1 VALKFPIYLDYHA
14 TTPVDP
20 RALEAMLPYFSE
32 HFGNAAS
39 KTHPFGWKADDAV
52 EAARRQV
59 AALIGASAKEIV
71 FTSGATESN
80 NLAVKGVAHAF
91 RSRGNHIV
99 TLTTEHKA
107 VLDSCHHLEQEGFA
121 VTYLGVGRDGIVD
134 LDALRGAITDR
145 TVLVSVMTANNEI
158 GVLQPIA
165 EIGAI
170 ARERGVLVHT
180 DAVQAIGKVAFDVS
194 KLPVD
199 LASMT
204 AHKMYGPKG
213 VGALYVRR
221 GEVKLELE
229 PLIDGGGHERGL
241 RSGTLNVPGIVG
253 FGKAAE
259 IARTEMAAESPRLAV
274 LRDRL
279 LSALRAEVSDLHV
292 NGSLAARLPHNLNVS
307 IPGVPGESLLLGIDD
322 ICVSAGSACS
332 SGSEEPP
339 YVLKALGLDSDL
351 ARASVRFGLGRYTT
365 EEEIDYT
372 AGKVAAVVR
381 QLRRSQSPSVEES
394 QSKTPT
400 L

>member
-14 TTPVDP
+14 STPVDP

-52 EAARRQV
+52 EAGRRQV

-80 NLAVKGVAHAF
+80 NLALKGVAHAF

-99 TLTTEHKA
+99 TLSTEHKA
-107 VLDSCHHLEQEGFA
+107 VLDSCHHLEDEGFA
-121 VTYLGVGRDGIVD
+121 VTYLGVGRDGLVD
-134 LDALRGAITDR
+134 LDAFRDAITDR
-145 TVLVSVMTANNEI
+145 TILVSVMAANNEI
-158 GVLQPIA
+158 GVIQPIA
-165 EIGAI
+165 AIGAI

-180 DAVQAIGKVAFDVS
+180 DAVQAVGKVPFDVS
-194 KLPVD
+194 TLPVD

-204 AHKMYGPKG
+204 AHKTYGPKG

-221 GEVKLELE
+221 GDVKLELE
-229 PLIDGGGHERGL
+229 PLMDGGGHERGL

-259 IARTEMAAESPRLAV
+259 IAKAEMATESPRLAA

-279 LSALRAEVSDLHV
+279 LAALRAEVSDLHV
-292 NGSLAARLPHNLNVS
+292 NGSLDARLPHNLNVS
-307 IPGVPGESLLLGIDD
+307 FPSVPGESLLLGIDD

-339 YVLKALGLDSDL
+339 YVLKALGMDADL
-351 ARASVRFGLGRYTT
+351 ARASIRFGLGRYTT

-381 QLRRSQSPSVEES
+381 QLRQTSSIR
-394 QSKTPT
+394 
-400 L
+400 

>member
-1 VALKFPIYLDYHA
+1 MAVALKFPIYLDYHA
-14 TTPVDP
+14 STPVDP

-52 EAARRQV
+52 EAGRRQV
-59 AALIGASAKEIV
+59 ATLIGASAKEIV

-80 NLAVKGVAHAF
+80 NLALKGVAHAF

-107 VLDSCHHLEQEGFA
+107 VLDSCHHLEDEGFA
-121 VTYLGVGRDGIVD
+121 VTYLGVGPDGLID
-134 LDALRGAITDR
+134 LDALRDAITDR
-145 TVLVSVMTANNEI
+145 TILVSVMAANNEI

-165 EIGAI
+165 AIGAI

-180 DAVQAIGKVAFDVS
+180 DAVQAIGKVPFDVS

-204 AHKMYGPKG
+204 AHKTYGPKG

-229 PLIDGGGHERGL
+229 PLMDGGGHERGL

-259 IARTEMAAESPRLAV
+259 IAKAEMATESPRLTA

-279 LSALRAEVSDLHV
+279 LAALRAEVSDLHV
-292 NGSLAARLPHNLNVS
+292 NGSLDARLPHNLNVS
-307 IPGVPGESLLLGIDD
+307 FPGVPGESLLLGIDD

-339 YVLKALGLDSDL
+339 YVLKALGMDADL
-351 ARASVRFGLGRYTT
+351 ARASIRFGLGRYTT

-372 AGKVAAVVR
+372 ASKVAAVVR
-381 QLRRSQSPSVEES
+381 QLRQTSP
-394 QSKTPT
+394 TRG
-400 L
+400 

>member
-1 VALKFPIYLDYHA
+1 MPLKFPIYLDYHA
-14 TTPVDP
+14 STPVDP

-52 EAARRQV
+52 EAGRRQV

-80 NLAVKGVAHAF
+80 NLALKGVAHAS

-107 VLDSCHHLEQEGFA
+107 VLDSCHHLEDEGFA
-121 VTYLGVGRDGIVD
+121 VTYLGVGPDGLVD
-134 LDALRGAITDR
+134 LDALRDAITDR
-145 TVLVSVMTANNEI
+145 TILVSVMAANNEI

-165 EIGAI
+165 AIGAI

-180 DAVQAIGKVAFDVS
+180 DAVQAIGKVPFDVS

-204 AHKMYGPKG
+204 AHKTYGPKG

-229 PLIDGGGHERGL
+229 PLMDGGGHERGL

-259 IARTEMAAESPRLAV
+259 IAKAEMATESPRLAA

-279 LSALRAEVSDLHV
+279 LAALRAEVSDLHV
-292 NGSLAARLPHNLNVS
+292 NGSLDARLPHNLNVS
-307 IPGVPGESLLLGIDD
+307 FPGVPGESLLLGIDD

-339 YVLKALGLDSDL
+339 YVLKALGMDADL
-351 ARASVRFGLGRYTT
+351 ARASIRFGLGRYTT

-372 AGKVAAVVR
+372 AGKVSAVVR
-381 QLRRSQSPSVEES
+381 QLRQTSPARG
-394 QSKTPT
+394 
-400 L
+400 

>member
-1 VALKFPIYLDYHA
+1 MAVSLKFPIYLDYHA
-14 TTPVDP
+14 STPVDP
-20 RALEAMLPYFSE
+20 RALGAMLPYFSE

-52 EAARRQV
+52 EAGRRQV

-80 NLAVKGVAHAF
+80 NLALKGVAHAS

-107 VLDSCHHLEQEGFA
+107 VLDSCHHLEEEGFA
-121 VTYLGVGRDGIVD
+121 VTYLGVGRDGLVD
-134 LDALRGAITDR
+134 LDALRDAITDR
-145 TVLVSVMTANNEI
+145 TILVSVMTANNEI

-165 EIGAI
+165 AIGAI

-180 DAVQAIGKVAFDVS
+180 DAVQAIGKVPFDVS
-194 KLPVD
+194 ELPVD

-204 AHKMYGPKG
+204 AHKTYGPKG

-221 GEVKLELE
+221 GDVKLELE
-229 PLIDGGGHERGL
+229 PLLDGGGHERGL

-259 IARTEMAAESPRLAV
+259 IAKAEMANESPRLAV

-279 LSALRAEVSDLHV
+279 LGALRAEVSDLHV
-292 NGSLAARLPHNLNVS
+292 NGSLDARLPHNLNVS
-307 IPGVPGESLLLGIDD
+307 FPGVPGESLLLGIDD

-339 YVLKALGLDSDL
+339 YVLKALGMDADL
-351 ARASVRFGLGRYTT
+351 ARASIRFGLGRYTT

-372 AGKVAAVVR
+372 ASKVAAVVR
-381 QLRRSQSPSVEES
+381 QLRQASTAR
-394 QSKTPT
+394 
-400 L
+400 

>member
-1 VALKFPIYLDYHA
+1 MALKFPIYLDYHA
-14 TTPVDP
+14 STPVDP

-52 EAARRQV
+52 EAGRRQV

-80 NLAVKGVAHAF
+80 NLALKGVAHAA

-99 TLTTEHKA
+99 TVTTEHKA
-107 VLDSCHHLEQEGFA
+107 VLDSCHHLEDEGFA
-121 VTYLGVGRDGIVD
+121 VTYLGVGRDGLVD
-134 LDALRGAITDR
+134 LDALRDAITDR
-145 TVLVSVMTANNEI
+145 TILVSVMTANNEI

-165 EIGAI
+165 AIGAI

-180 DAVQAIGKVAFDVS
+180 DAVQAIGKVPFDVS
-194 KLPVD
+194 QLPVD

-204 AHKMYGPKG
+204 AHKTYGPKG

-221 GEVKLELE
+221 GDVKLELE
-229 PLIDGGGHERGL
+229 PLLDGGGHERGL

-253 FGKAAE
+253 FGKAVEVAK
-259 IARTEMAAESPRLAV
+259 AEMAAESPRLAA

-279 LSALRAEVSDLHV
+279 LTALRAEVSDLHV
-292 NGSLAARLPHNLNVS
+292 NGSLDARLPQNLNVS
-307 IPGVPGESLLLGIDD
+307 FPGVPGESLLLGIDD

-339 YVLKALGLDSDL
+339 YVLKALGMDADL
-351 ARASVRFGLGRYTT
+351 ARASIRFGLGRYTT

-372 AGKVAAVVR
+372 AAKVSAVVR
-381 QLRRSQSPSVEES
+381 QLRQTSP
-394 QSKTPT
+394 TRG
-400 L
+400 

>member
-1 VALKFPIYLDYHA
+1 MAVSLKFPIYLDYHA
-14 TTPVDP
+14 STPVDP
-20 RALEAMLPYFSE
+20 RALGAMLPYFSE

-52 EAARRQV
+52 EAGRRQV

-80 NLAVKGVAHAF
+80 NLALKGVAHAF

-107 VLDSCHHLEQEGFA
+107 VLDSCHHLEDEGFA
-121 VTYLGVGRDGIVD
+121 VTYLGVGPDGLID
-134 LDALRGAITDR
+134 LDALRDAITDR
-145 TVLVSVMTANNEI
+145 TILVSVMAANNEI

-165 EIGAI
+165 AIGAI
-170 ARERGVLVHT
+170 ARERGVLFHT
-180 DAVQAIGKVAFDVS
+180 DAVQAIGKVPFDVS

-204 AHKMYGPKG
+204 AHKTYGPKG

-221 GEVKLELE
+221 GEVKLDLE
-229 PLIDGGGHERGL
+229 PLMDGGGHERGL

-259 IARTEMAAESPRLAV
+259 IAKAEMATESPRLAA

-279 LSALRAEVSDLHV
+279 LAALRAEVSDLHV
-292 NGSLAARLPHNLNVS
+292 NGSLDARLPHNLNVS
-307 IPGVPGESLLLGIDD
+307 FPGVPGESLLLGIDD

-339 YVLKALGLDSDL
+339 YVLKALGMDADL
-351 ARASVRFGLGRYTT
+351 ARASIRFGLGRYTT

-372 AGKVAAVVR
+372 AGKVSAVVR
-381 QLRRSQSPSVEES
+381 QLRQTSP
-394 QSKTPT
+394 TRG
-400 L
+400 

>member
-1 VALKFPIYLDYHA
+1 MALKFPIYLDYHA
-14 TTPVDP
+14 STPVDP

-52 EAARRQV
+52 EAGRRQV

-80 NLAVKGVAHAF
+80 NLALKGVAHAF

-107 VLDSCHHLEQEGFA
+107 VLDSCHHLEDEGFA
-121 VTYLGVGRDGIVD
+121 VTYLGVGRDGLVD
-134 LDALRGAITDR
+134 LDALRDAITDR
-145 TVLVSVMTANNEI
+145 TILVSVMAANNEI

-165 EIGAI
+165 AIGAI

-180 DAVQAIGKVAFDVS
+180 DAVQAIGKVPFDVS
-194 KLPVD
+194 TLPVD

-204 AHKMYGPKG
+204 AHKTYGPKG

-221 GEVKLELE
+221 GGVKLELD
-229 PLIDGGGHERGL
+229 PLMDGGGHERGL

-259 IARTEMAAESPRLAV
+259 IAKAEMLTESPRLAA

-279 LSALRAEVSDLHV
+279 LAALRAEVSDLHV
-292 NGSLAARLPHNLNVS
+292 NGSLDARLPHNLNVS
-307 IPGVPGESLLLGIDD
+307 FPGVPGESLLLGIDD

-339 YVLKALGLDSDL
+339 YVLKALGMDADL
-351 ARASVRFGLGRYTT
+351 ARASIRFGLGRYTT

-372 AGKVAAVVR
+372 AGKVSAVVR
-381 QLRRSQSPSVEES
+381 QLRQASTAR
-394 QSKTPT
+394 
-400 L
+400 

>member
-279 LSALRAEVSDLHV
+279 LAALRAEVSDLHV

>member
-1 VALKFPIYLDYHA
+1 MTVALKFPIYLDYHA
-14 TTPVDP
+14 STPVDP

-39 KTHPFGWKADDAV
+39 KTHPFGWRADDAV
-52 EAARRQV
+52 EAGRRQV
-59 AALIGASAKEIV
+59 AALIGASAKEII

-80 NLAVKGVAHAF
+80 NLALKGVAHAF

-107 VLDSCHHLEQEGFA
+107 VLDSCHHLEDEGFA
-121 VTYLGVGRDGIVD
+121 VTYLGVGRDGLVD
-134 LDALRGAITDR
+134 LDALRDAITDR
-145 TVLVSVMTANNEI
+145 TILVSVMAANNEI

-165 EIGAI
+165 AIGAI

-180 DAVQAIGKVAFDVS
+180 DAVQAIGKVPFDVS
-194 KLPVD
+194 TLPVD

-204 AHKMYGPKG
+204 AHKTYGPKG

-229 PLIDGGGHERGL
+229 PLMDGGGHERGL

-259 IARTEMAAESPRLAV
+259 IAKAEMAAESPRLAA

-279 LSALRAEVSDLHV
+279 LVALRAEVSDLHV
-292 NGSLAARLPHNLNVS
+292 NGSLDARLPQNLNVS
-307 IPGVPGESLLLGIDD
+307 FPGVPGESLLLGIDD

-339 YVLKALGLDSDL
+339 YVLKALGMDADL
-351 ARASVRFGLGRYTT
+351 ARASIRFGLGRYTT

-372 AGKVAAVVR
+372 AGKVSAVVR
-381 QLRRSQSPSVEES
+381 QLRQTSP
-394 QSKTPT
+394 TRG
-400 L
+400 

>member
-1 VALKFPIYLDYHA
+1 MAVALKFPIYLDYHA
-14 TTPVDP
+14 STPVDP

-52 EAARRQV
+52 EAGRRQV

-80 NLAVKGVAHAF
+80 NLALKGVAHAF

-107 VLDSCHHLEQEGFA
+107 VLDSCHHLEDEGFA
-121 VTYLGVGRDGIVD
+121 VTYLGVGRDGLVD
-134 LDALRGAITDR
+134 LDALRDAITDR
-145 TVLVSVMTANNEI
+145 TILVSVMAANNEI

-165 EIGAI
+165 AIGAI
-170 ARERGVLVHT
+170 ARERGVLFHT
-180 DAVQAIGKVAFDVS
+180 DAVQAIGKVPFDVS

-204 AHKMYGPKG
+204 AHKTYGPKG

-229 PLIDGGGHERGL
+229 PLMDGGGHERGL

-259 IARTEMAAESPRLAV
+259 IAKAEMATESPRLAV

-279 LSALRAEVSDLHV
+279 LAALRAEVSDLHV
-292 NGSLAARLPHNLNVS
+292 NGSLDARLPHNLNVS
-307 IPGVPGESLLLGIDD
+307 FPGVPGESLLLGIDD

-339 YVLKALGLDSDL
+339 YVLKALGMDADL
-351 ARASVRFGLGRYTT
+351 ARASIRFGLGRYTT

-381 QLRRSQSPSVEES
+381 QLRQTS
-394 QSKTPT
+394 TAH
-400 L
+400 